1 LSGFRFATPGE
12 LPRILELRRMFCEH
26 EGLFAFEGADDAVR
40 QLIADERA
48 GRLLVVESAGRIAGY
63 LALTFGFSLEFGGR
77 DAFVD
82 ELFVEPSSRGA
93 GLGTAALVAA
103 ESACREAGVS
113 ALHLEVDHVNERARA
128 LYARSGYVAHAR
140 HLMTKRL

>member
-1 LSGFRFATPGE
+1 MTTRRATAE
-12 LPRILELRRMFCEH
+12 DLPRILELRRLFCEH
-26 EGLFAFEGADDAVR
+26 EGLFLFEGAGDAVL
-40 QLIADERA
+40 QLISDERA
-48 GRLLVVESAGRIAGY
+48 GRMLVVESAGRIAGY

-82 ELFVEPSSRGA
+82 ELFVEPGSRGS
-93 GLGTAALVAA
+93 GLGAEALLAA
-103 ESACREAGVS
+103 ETACRQAGVA
-113 ALHLEVDHVNERARA
+113 ALHLEVDHVNEKARA

>member
-1 LSGFRFATPGE
+1 MTIRRATPDD

-26 EGLFAFEGADDAVR
+26 EGLFEFEGAGPAVG
-40 QLIADERA
+40 QLIADERSGRMLVAEA
-48 GRLLVVESAGRIAGY
+48 GGTIVAY

-82 ELFVEPSSRGA
+82 ELFVEPGSRGT
-93 GLGTAALVAA
+93 GLATAALLSA
-103 ESACREAGVS
+103 ETACREAGVS
-113 ALHLEVDHVNERARA
+113 ALHLEVDHVNEKARS
-128 LYARSGYVAHAR
+128 LYARNGYVAHAR